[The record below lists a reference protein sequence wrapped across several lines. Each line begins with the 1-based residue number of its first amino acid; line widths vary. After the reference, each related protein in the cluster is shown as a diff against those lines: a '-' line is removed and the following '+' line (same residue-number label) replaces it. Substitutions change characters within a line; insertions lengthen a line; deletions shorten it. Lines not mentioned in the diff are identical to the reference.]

1 MCVCVFQLLKNSDVC
16 LFVSNT
22 GLFLTHRTLGGD
34 VQEMVRYVKERTVL
48 CHKKKMTLYPMRMSG
63 LRQGE
68 GWVEEGMGSPG
79 EKLGVPALGH
89 AEYLDSPKDGEG
101 YLERFKGR
109 QDKVK

>member
-1 MCVCVFQLLKNSDVC
+1 MPL
-16 LFVSNT
+16 
-22 GLFLTHRTLGGD
+22 
-34 VQEMVRYVKERTVL
+34 
-48 CHKKKMTLYPMRMSG
+48 KKMTLYPMRMSG